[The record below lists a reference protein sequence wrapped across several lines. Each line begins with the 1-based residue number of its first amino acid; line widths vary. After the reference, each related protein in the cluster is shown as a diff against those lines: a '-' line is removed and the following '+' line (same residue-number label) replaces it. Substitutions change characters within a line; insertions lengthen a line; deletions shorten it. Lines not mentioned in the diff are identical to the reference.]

1 MKSEEFILQELEKD
15 RLEKIAQEEG
25 RPGLAENEKP
35 NIKFMISGEAPVF
48 MSKACEL
55 LIKDLT
61 HRAWS
66 HTERNRRR
74 TLQRQDLHAAVGE
87 SEVYDFLIDI
97 VPRVSAPAQK
107 VHTPPPPPPGIPAG
121 VAGMGGA
128 SHLGMVA
135 TGIPHGMQMQAPAAV
150 HAGIPAAAAMPPGA
164 MGTVQEDPNAVLQH
178 MDQQQHVAQAT
189 QQPQYHHDPTQHAA
203 AASIHAQH
211 HAPPQQQQVPPQHH
225 QAYPRGLQQQDEA
238 SPTPQTGQ
246 SGEQAPSQEG
256 LWHQDTTAND

>member
-1 MKSEEFILQELEKD
+1 MKSEEFIQQELEKD
-15 RLEKIAQEEG
+15 RLEKLAQEEG

-35 NIKFMISGEAPVF
+35 NIKFMISGEAPVL

-107 VHTPPPPPPGIPAG
+107 VHAPPPPPGMPAG
-121 VAGMGGA
+121 VAGLGGA
-128 SHLGMVA
+128 GHPGMA
-135 TGIPHGMQMQAPAAV
+135 AAGIPHGMQMQAPTAM
-150 HAGIPAAAAMPPGA
+150 HSGIPAAAAMPPGA
-164 MGTVQEDPNAVLQH
+164 MGTAQEDPNVLLQH
-178 MDQQQHVAQAT
+178 VDQQQHVAQAA
-189 QQPQYHHDPTQHAA
+189 QQQQYHHDPAQHAA
-203 AASIHAQH
+203 AAASLHAQH
-211 HAPPQQQQVPPQHH
+211 HAQQQQQMPSQHH
-225 QAYPRGLQQQDEA
+225 QAYTRGLQQDGT
-238 SPTPQTGQ
+238 SPTPQSVQ
-246 SGEQAPSQEG
+246 PGEQAPGQAG
-256 LWHQDTTAND
+256 LWHQPSAND

>member
-15 RLEKIAQEEG
+15 RLEKIAHEEG

-35 NIKFMISGEAPVF
+35 NIKFMISGEAPVL

-107 VHTPPPPPPGIPAG
+107 AHTNPPPLPPGIPAG
-121 VAGMGGA
+121 LGGTGHPGM
-128 SHLGMVA
+128 A
-135 TGIPHGMQMQAPAAV
+135 TAGIPHGMQMQTAAM
-150 HAGIPAAAAMPPGA
+150 HSGIPAAAAMPPGA
-164 MGTVQEDPNAVLQH
+164 AMGTAHEDPSVMLQH
-178 MDQQQHVAQAT
+178 VDQQQHVAQTT
-189 QQPQYHHDPTQHAA
+189 QQQQQQQYHHDPAQHAA
-203 AASIHAQH
+203 AASLHAQH
-211 HAPPQQQQVPPQHH
+211 HVQQQQQIP
-225 QAYPRGLQQQDEA
+225 QAYARGLQQDGE
-238 SPTPQTGQ
+238 SPTPQSDQ
-246 SGEQAPSQEG
+246 PGEQAPGQAE
-256 LWHQDTTAND
+256 LWLQNNAND